1 MRQLRQT
8 EPLSGKRFVLS
19 HGCEGYPEQLLD
31 IPDPPKKIYGVGDHQ
46 VLEMGLAV
54 IGARKA
60 TPYGKST
67 AHKFSKIAAEHGIP
81 IISGGAVG
89 CDSEAHRGCLDAGG
103 KTVVVLGGGC
113 DQIYPESNRDLFQKV
128 IDCGGAVISEQQ
140 WGFPPMPYRF
150 RARNR
155 IIAGLARATLIV
167 EAGLPSGTFSTAD
180 DALNSNRDVLVIPG
194 AITSP
199 HSRGANRLIYQGAT
213 PIVDEETFEDVLF
226 DLFGYLKV
234 QDLSEKEER
243 ETSPLY
249 QALQAE
255 PLSIDMLMEK
265 DGIGA
270 PAGSNRLTWLLVE
283 LAKLE
288 HGGFVE
294 RFPNGRYGVKVV

>member
-1 MRQLRQT
+1 MRQLKPT
-8 EPLSGKRFVLS
+8 DPLSGNRFVLS
-19 HGCEGYPEQLLD
+19 YGCEGYPEQLLE
-31 IPDPPKKIYGVGDHQ
+31 IPEPPEKIYGVGDPE
-46 VLEMGLAV
+46 VLQMGLAV

-60 TPYGKST
+60 TPYGRST
-67 AHKFSKIAAEHGIP
+67 AHKFSKIAAEHGIS
-81 IISGGAVG
+81 IISGGAIG
-89 CDSEAHRGCLDAGG
+89 CDSEAHRGCLYAGG

-128 IDCGGAVISEQQ
+128 VDSGGAVISEQQ
-140 WGFPPMPYRF
+140 WGFPPMPYTF

-180 DALNSNRDVLVIPG
+180 DALSSNRDVLVIPG

-213 PIVDEETFEDVLF
+213 PIIDEETFEDVLF

-234 QDLSEKEER
+234 QDLSEREEK

-265 DGIGA
+265 EGLGV

-283 LAKLE
+283 LAKFE
-288 HGGFVE
+288 HEGLIE

>member
-31 IPDPPKKIYGVGDHQ
+31 IPDPPKKIYGVGDPQ

-140 WGFPPMPYRF
+140 WGFPPMPYTF